1 MMVNLPVVR
10 SSFAFLTL
18 AAVVLLSRHLIAH
31 QVSVDAKKYLLG
43 LYLLL
48 VVVFTYRFGMCRLI
62 VHFVRLLAIQ
72 QPGNTHGI
80 YPRRFRPLGSI
91 ELTGQMQVAGRA
103 ALACP
108 LVALAKKEAREERAG
123 ESLEVTFA
131 EGATRAGF
139 EVALETHGGFLG
151 LEGNIGL
158 EFPRPEFCGVTR
170 HIGLMFADALT
181 QIFCVANVK
190 MTGHRD

>member
-48 VVVFTYRFGMCRLI
+48 VVVFTYGFGMCRLI

-80 YPRRFRPLGSI
+80 YRNGQITPTDLVVLSPRLLK
-91 ELTGQMQVAGRA
+91 LTRMGRRGRS
-103 ALACP
+103 
-108 LVALAKKEAREERAG
+108 REP
-123 ESLEVTFA
+123 V
-131 EGATRAGF
+131 
-139 EVALETHGGFLG
+139 
-151 LEGNIGL
+151 
-158 EFPRPEFCGVTR
+158 P
-170 HIGLMFADALT
+170 
-181 QIFCVANVK
+181 
-190 MTGHRD
+190 TGRYGYF

>member
-1 MMVNLPVVR
+1 MPQDGSSNFMMVNLPVVR

-48 VVVFTYRFGMCRLI
+48 VVVFTFRFGMCRLV

-80 YPRRFRPLGSI
+80 YLTLRQLADHRVVFPVPSPAEFLVKHFSRKRSVRRSFG
-91 ELTGQMQVAGRA
+91 
-103 ALACP
+103 
-108 LVALAKKEAREERAG
+108 
-123 ESLEVTFA
+123 
-131 EGATRAGF
+131 
-139 EVALETHGGFLG
+139 
-151 LEGNIGL
+151 
-158 EFPRPEFCGVTR
+158 
-170 HIGLMFADALT
+170 
-181 QIFCVANVK
+181 
-190 MTGHRD
+190 

>member
-48 VVVFTYRFGMCRLI
+48 VVVFTYGFGMCRLI

-103 ALACP
+103 ALSP
-108 LVALAKKEAREERAG
+108 ARNERANH
-123 ESLEVTFA
+123 S
-131 EGATRAGF
+131 
-139 EVALETHGGFLG
+139 
-151 LEGNIGL
+151 
-158 EFPRPEFCGVTR
+158 
-170 HIGLMFADALT
+170 
-181 QIFCVANVK
+181 K
-190 MTGHRD
+190 